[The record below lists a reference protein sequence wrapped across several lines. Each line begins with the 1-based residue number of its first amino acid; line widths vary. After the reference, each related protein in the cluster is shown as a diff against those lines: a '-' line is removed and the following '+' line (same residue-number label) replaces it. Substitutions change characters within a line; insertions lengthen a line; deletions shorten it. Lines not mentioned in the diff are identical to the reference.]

1 MSHSDDSVRLHHILD
16 AARKAQAILNG
27 RSLEEL
33 AHDEIGNLALE
44 RLLEIIGEAAN
55 RVGPS
60 TMAGLGELPWRDMID
75 MRNVIIHAYPDV
87 ELETVWRTVVEDL
100 PSLVDTLGRY
110 LEDVQGDVT

>member
-1 MSHSDDSVRLHHILD
+1 MSRSDDSVRLHHILD
-16 AARKAQAILNG
+16 AARRAQVVLDG

-33 AHDEIGNLALE
+33 AHDDTGSLALE

-60 TMAGLGELPWRDMID
+60 TMASLADLPWRDMID

-100 PSLVDTLGRY
+100 PGLIATLSDF
-110 LEDVQGDVT
+110 LEDDGAT